1 MHLTVHQMILIAALV
16 FGLLAT
22 LNVPSLPR
30 LHWGWACLTTVV
42 IALFFS

>member
-1 MHLTVHQMILIAALV
+1 MHLTAHQGILIAALV

-30 LHWGWACLTTVV
+30 LYWGWACLTTVV
-42 IALFFS
+42 VALFFT

>member
-22 LNVPSLPR
+22 LGVPDLPR
-30 LHWGWACLTTVV
+30 CRWGWACLTTVV

>member
-22 LNVPSLPR
+22 LGVPDLPR
-30 LHWGWACLTTVV
+30 CRWGWACLTTVV
-42 IALFFS
+42 IALFFT